1 MEDRLNAPEWTCYET
16 QTAFTLKPSS
26 LLCVQKSLTID
37 KLTLKAVEHDM
48 YMQPQHLQNHSTVF
62 GLLGILNTRDSN
74 FLMVIKE
81 RQEVLRF
88 DEIDATELPHIVYE
102 LTKVEFIKFDTNKNS
117 NETNE
122 ILDKI

>member
-1 MEDRLNAPEWTCYET
+1 M
-16 QTAFTLKPSS
+16 
-26 LLCVQKSLTID
+26 
-37 KLTLKAVEHDM
+37 EHDIC
-48 YMQPQHLQNHSTVF
+48 MQPQHLQNQITVF

-88 DEIDATELPHIVYE
+88 DDIDPTELPHIVYE

-122 ILDKI
+122 ILDKISKYITHGTFYGFNCDLTRSR